1 MDIESD
7 PRGHWCIYYCKAGD
21 QTNWKVMRR
30 QNSDGVLV
38 SASTYDEVFKF
49 VKYKTAFE
57 FARGLVFPDGNF
69 DALVKRV
76 NKARG
81 TAFYLAGC

>member
-1 MDIESD
+1 
-7 PRGHWCIYYCKAGD
+7 
-21 QTNWKVMRR
+21 MRR

-49 VKYKTAFE
+49 VKYKTAFD
-57 FARGLVFPDGNF
+57 FARGLVFPDGSY

-81 TAFYLAGC
+81 TSFYLAGC